1 MDIDT
6 SINFQYI
13 SRHPLRVVAGEKQQS
28 RSYIFREKA
37 IPAQG
42 KGGGVYVR
50 DGFIDAANSR

>member
-28 RSYIFREKA
+28 RSYIFREKRSQ
-37 IPAQG
+37 PRE
-42 KGGGVYVR
+42 K
-50 DGFIDAANSR
+50 AAAFM